1 MDNIKFLDFRNKID
15 NFNNLL
21 EECENKK
28 KEVIEIKKVLMYEKV
43 LHLKSLYQPEQ
54 RTPAWY
60 EIRKTMFTASSDVND
75 ILGGSDRVVLK
86 KCGISPKFMG
96 NKYTRHGQKY
106 EEIAQQIYESRYNKK
121 VLEFGLVQHP
131 SITCLGA
138 SPDGISTDGIMLE
151 IKCPSGRKIDGKI
164 KKGYWI
170 QMQTQMEVCDLDICD
185 FFECNIEEYY
195 SFGEYKKDIYEKEY
209 VEYLDIMP
217 KNFDLDFIKIS
228 EDRRTD
234 CGLEK
239 GLIGSYR
246 DGEDEIYVHPPFNL
260 TTEEQY
266 EFMKN
271 KKKELEKKDLLLKID
286 FWKLVLS
293 SMNRVPRNKKWWADN
308 DITNKLY
315 ETWAKVEDARINGV
329 EKYTPKKKKK
339 IIKPTKNIKVMDLTN
354 LFGVVSV
361 KLKEKCMFLESD
373 IEISSSDEEIEVIDS
388 DFEEIKEFPSV
399 RQNKCMFL
407 ESDVED

>member
-1 MDNIKFLDFRNKID
+1 MDQEGTNIKFLDFRNKIYNFD
-15 NFNNLL
+15 NSIKEYEKQIKNIIEL
-21 EECENKK
+21 KK
-28 KEVIEIKKVLMYEKV
+28 KLMYEKV

-60 EIRKTMFTASSDVND
+60 KIRETMFTASSDVSD
-75 ILGGSDRVVLK
+75 ILGISDRVILK

-106 EEIAQQIYESRYNKK
+106 EEIAQHIYESRYNKK

-170 QMQTQMEVCDLDICD
+170 QMQTQMEVCDLDTCD

-195 SFGEYKKDIYEKEY
+195 SFDEYKKDIYEKEY
-209 VEYLDIMP
+209 VEYLDLIP
-217 KNFDLDFIKIS
+217 KTFDLDFIKIS
-228 EDRRTD
+228 DDRRTD

-239 GLIGSYR
+239 GLIGTYI
-246 DGEDEIYVHPPFNL
+246 DEKDETIYIHPPFNL
-260 TTEEQY
+260 TTDEQY
-266 EFMKN
+266 EFMQN
-271 KKKELEKKDLLLKID
+271 KKKELEKRDLLLKID

-293 SMNRVPRNKKWWADN
+293 SMNRVSRDKKWWKEN

-329 EKYTPKKKKK
+329 EKYLPKKKK
-339 IIKPTKNIKVMDLTN
+339 IKPEKNIMNLTN
-354 LFGVVSV
+354 LFGIV
-361 KLKEKCMFLESD
+361 KIDKCMILESCN
-373 IEISSSDEEIEVIDS
+373 EESESESEIEVIDS
-388 DFEEIKEFPSV
+388 DFEEIIKVP
-399 RQNKCMFL
+399 QNKCMFL